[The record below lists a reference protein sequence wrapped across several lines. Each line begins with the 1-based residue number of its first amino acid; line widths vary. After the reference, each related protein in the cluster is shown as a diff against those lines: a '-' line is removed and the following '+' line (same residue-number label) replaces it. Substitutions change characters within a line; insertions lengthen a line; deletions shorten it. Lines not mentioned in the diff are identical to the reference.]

1 MGGVAMHPCSN
12 RHDRFMLQLHTSQSP
27 EFKCRLG
34 CPAKINA
41 YRRTKTLR
49 PCDWC
54 CCSCSFGVCVFGC
67 LVHWSGDCKGMASIM
82 DFEPFATAWRCQPIA
97 MPLEDFIRRFSK
109 QKQSTE
115 RRTPLPP

>member
-1 MGGVAMHPCSN
+1 MLFATEEKFTKHAPGTFLRKVGCTGIVDSLVLSHHLPWPDGKFQCHKLSHLYAQLTGRTMMN
-12 RHDRFMLQLHTSQSP
+12 EHDAL
-27 EFKCRLG
+27 
-34 CPAKINA
+34 
-41 YRRTKTLR
+41 
-49 PCDWC
+49 
-54 CCSCSFGVCVFGC
+54 
-67 LVHWSGDCKGMASIM
+67 GDCKGMASIM